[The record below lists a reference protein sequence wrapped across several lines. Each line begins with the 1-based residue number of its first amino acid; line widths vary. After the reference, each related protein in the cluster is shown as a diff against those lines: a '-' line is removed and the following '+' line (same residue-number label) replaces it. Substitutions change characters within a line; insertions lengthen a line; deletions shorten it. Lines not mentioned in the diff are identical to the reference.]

1 MKPQRDQNKNEQQ
14 QFDTT
19 NDQKHKPH
27 SSAFNESNR
36 GDEKSTHNVED
47 EAELEQQ
54 RKDALT
60 ERD

>member
-1 MKPQRDQNKNEQQ
+1 MNPERDQNKNRQQ
-14 QFDTT
+14 QSETT
-19 NDQKHKPH
+19 NDHQHKQH